1 MRLVK
6 RPVDTNRGPQ
16 PGCALVI
23 SKAIQDGAQ
32 RRSHQVGRAKGD
44 DGAHVLD
51 RNTVVIGWLHPQ
63 AGQDF
68 FGIVKAFL
76 IPVRLEANTCELKT
90 TPGSTEH

>member
-16 PGCALVI
+16 PGRALVI
-23 SKAIQDGAQ
+23 AKAIQDGGQ
-32 RRSHQVGRAKGD
+32 RRSHQVGRAEWD

-51 RNTVVIGWLHPQ
+51 RNAVVIGRLHSQ

-68 FGIVKAFL
+68 FGILEAFL
-76 IPVRLEANTCELKT
+76 IPVRLEANTCELR
-90 TPGSTEH
+90 PS